1 MLRSVCT
8 TVVGLLLLATPVHA
22 VAQAKIGMECPDG
35 QVYDPKYAICVK
47 AGSVEIGYSGSG
59 RAEGNLERDGS
70 GSRSSG
76 ASGPRVC
83 TFRGSAIPCETALGT
98 WSDYGSAWCRVASPQ
113 PPLTDAVWEGRTE
126 GLIYA
131 CTRPGFNLTPDPNLT
146 ANRWLPGPPEA
157 VQVDPRQVAIDLL
170 ARLDLEAVD
179 LGMFP
184 KGDNDVRLGFVG
196 WNTWMWAESPS
207 ARQWG
212 PVSASDSGSGVTVT
226 LSAEV
231 DSVEWDMGDGAV
243 VSCGKGTPWSEA
255 RTQGGKNVASPDC
268 GHVYESM
275 GTYEVTAT
283 SNWNVQWSGAGQSGT
298 LPFSLSRSAS
308 YLVGEYQAVNG

>member
-1 MLRSVCT
+1 M
-8 TVVGLLLLATPVHA
+8 
-22 VAQAKIGMECPDG
+22 
-35 QVYDPKYAICVK
+35 
-47 AGSVEIGYSGSG
+47 
-59 RAEGNLERDGS
+59 
-70 GSRSSG
+70 
-76 ASGPRVC
+76 
-83 TFRGSAIPCETALGT
+83 GT
-98 WSDYGSAWCRVASPQ
+98 WSDSVSAWCVPASDP
-113 PPLTDAVWEGRTE
+113 PPLTDAVWAGRTD
-126 GLIYA
+126 GAIYV
-131 CTRPGFNLTPDPNLT
+131 CTRPGFGLIPDPNLS
-146 ANRWLPGPPEA
+146 AFRWLPGPPEA

-196 WNTWMWAESPS
+196 WNTWLWAEAPS
-207 ARQWG
+207 AKQWG
-212 PVSASDSGSGVTVT
+212 PVSASDSGSGITVSLT
-226 LSAEV
+226 AGV

-268 GHVYESM
+268 GHVYESV

>member
-1 MLRSVCT
+1 MLKRLLGLVVLLTLGLPSV
-8 TVVGLLLLATPVHA
+8 AT
-22 VAQAKIGMECPDG
+22 AQPDCLEWDELG
-35 QVYDPKYAICVK
+35 RCIFRYSDL
-47 AGSVEIGYSGSG
+47 SSGSG
-59 RAEGNLERDGS
+59 QSDGGSDEYSGGTRDDGNSRTGS
-70 GSRSSG
+70 
-76 ASGPRVC
+76 RVC

-196 WNTWMWAESPS
+196 WNTWLWAEAPS
-207 ARQWG
+207 AKQWG
-212 PVSASDSGSGVTVT
+212 PVSASDSGSGVTVSLT
-226 LSAEV
+226 AEV